1 MSNKEVRYAIIIGV
15 NDYKDNP
22 LNFCVNDAIE
32 VKKALINSCK
42 FDEKNIFMI
51 TSDDTNSNKDI
62 TGKYLEAIRN
72 IKVDFRANEDSILF
86 YFAGH
91 GSCNNNKSVVWLQE
105 SPYPI
110 EEVFNDIC
118 LLNPK
123 VQTYIIDSCASGS
136 KVLTRNKESEL
147 EKYIKSSKGAM
158 FLYACQNTENA
169 QELSKL
175 EHGLLTY
182 KILKAIG
189 DKNLYDEKGY
199 LTFNRIVDYVQRE
212 TSLDSGFTQIPVIEN
227 NIVGF
232 YPFAIDEDK
241 IVNDRSGEETDINI
255 QNNISELKDIRASL
269 MCKAVEKLNKEL
281 DMIQFSEYK
290 TTYVDNFNKLDYI
303 GVSNL
308 KEKIVEYVVEQ
319 KLIPL
324 NNLIYKEVEKKKYDN
339 PLFGSVLKQMDLM
352 NNVPSE
358 ITKYFIN
365 FESDELKSKF
375 KLFISKKISEVSF
388 GIGYINYQAKWGIVA
403 LKIAFLIDW
412 DGEKYNI
419 IKDINIDYLALSL
432 EKESIEAIENIQI
445 GFEVFLKS
453 LVDNWNY
460 DREEELKKYRMF
472 LNKI

>member
-1 MSNKEVRYAIIIGV
+1 MSNKEVRYAIIIGI
-15 NDYKDNP
+15 NDYNDSP
-22 LNFCVNDAIE
+22 LNFCVNDAVDI
-32 VKKALINSCK
+32 KKVLINNCK

-62 TGKYLEAIRN
+62 TGRYLEVIRD
-72 IKVDFRANEDSILF
+72 IKEEFRANEDSILF

-91 GSCNNNKSVVWLQE
+91 GSCKNNKSVIWLQE

-110 EEVFNDIC
+110 EEIFNDIC

-136 KVLTRNKESEL
+136 KVLTRNKESDL
-147 EKYIKSSKGAM
+147 GKYIKSSKGAM
-158 FLYACQNTENA
+158 FLYACQNTESA

-182 KILKAIG
+182 KILEAIEN
-189 DKNLYDEKGY
+189 KKLYDEKGY

-212 TSLDSGFTQIPVIEN
+212 ISLNSDFTQIPVIEN

-241 IVNDRSGEETDINI
+241 IVNDRNSDETNINI
-255 QNNISELKDIRASL
+255 QDDINTLKDIRVTL
-269 MCKAVEKLNKEL
+269 MCKGVEKLDEEL
-281 DMIQFSEYK
+281 ESVQFSKYK
-290 TTYVDNFNKLDYI
+290 TTYVDNFEKLDYI
-303 GVSNL
+303 GIRKL
-308 KEKIVEYVVEQ
+308 KKEIIEYVDEQ

-324 NNLIYKEVEKKKYDN
+324 KNLIYKKVEKKNYDN
-339 PLFGSVLKQMDLM
+339 PILGGVLKQMDLI

-365 FESDELKSKF
+365 FESDEIKSKF
-375 KLFISKKISEVSF
+375 KLFISQNIDEVSF
-388 GIGYINYQAKWGIVA
+388 GLGYVYYQSKWGIVA
-403 LKIAFLIDW
+403 LKIGFLIDW
-412 DGEKYNI
+412 DGEKYNLI
-419 IKDINIDYLALSL
+419 EDINIEDLALSL
-432 EKESIEAIENIQI
+432 EKESIEAIKNIPI
-445 GFEVFLKS
+445 GFEGFIKS

-460 DREEELKKYRMF
+460 DREQELERYRKF